1 MSNNNHHH
9 HEDISSST
17 YLPSNFLKSPTA
29 LKTFI
34 SLLQESHSQQ
44 VSPTQSHKKTMLTHI
59 LSNMP
64 GLTDEQKKK
73 TIQAAKELIK
83 NPTQKKSECQF

>member
-1 MSNNNHHH
+1 
-9 HEDISSST
+9 
-17 YLPSNFLKSPTA
+17 
-29 LKTFI
+29 
-34 SLLQESHSQQ
+34 
-44 VSPTQSHKKTMLTHI
+44 MLTHI

-83 NPTQKKSECQF
+83 NPTQKKSEFLMLNHAYTNFAIHEHRLGL